1 MDFIYA
7 YLLSP
12 GSILVAVVTVVF
24 LLQGSWPLRQS
35 QTAKIAAIS
44 VSEDSNGSLSVSKEP
59 EVPEGWYYDP
69 EVFELERRALFSK
82 SWIYLAHITQFIK
95 PGAYQSFDV
104 AGFPIF
110 LIRGK
115 DDKIR
120 AFHNVCRHRA
130 YTITRKE
137 TGASSVLGCMY
148 HGWSYDTYGRLVKA
162 PKFDDVPG
170 FDKSENSLF
179 EIHTHTTNQGWVF
192 VNLDAGE
199 PSPMEESTLSV
210 LDDFARHA
218 ALGTRSEWIAGQTLT
233 GAFNW
238 KLGTNTRHFAELTT
252 QFDEKIPGAL
262 QPSLATRIARTIMQK
277 NQQANCSLF
286 PGTFLYS
293 FEQEHLWLSLT
304 FLPSSE
310 TSTRIRY
317 DLFASTP
324 KTGLDGNALHSAVG
338 EVFQNTIQNAIKN
351 IEFESQSTTERPVG
365 NSSTTHK
372 TLKQLQEHQK
382 LERTSG
388 GLVRPAMR
396 QPKGSSLFQQAEQ
409 LCKEID
415 CSGPGS
421 QAGSGISS
429 SGLDW

>member
-7 YLLSP
+7 YILSP
-12 GSILVAVVTVVF
+12 GSILVVVVTVVF
-24 LLQGSWPLRQS
+24 LVNGSWPLRQK
-35 QTAKIAAIS
+35 QDKITNLA
-44 VSEDSNGSLSVSKEP
+44 VQDRDSSANISVSKEP
-59 EVPEGWYYDP
+59 DVPEGWYQSQ

-82 SWIYLAHITQFIK
+82 SWLYLAHIAQFSK
-95 PGAYQSFDV
+95 PGSYQSFDV
-104 AGFPIF
+104 AGFPVF

-137 TGASSVLGCMY
+137 TGTSTVLGCRY

-170 FDKSENSLF
+170 FEKSENSLF
-179 EIHTHTTNQGWVF
+179 EIHAHTTSQGWVF
-192 VNLDAGE
+192 VNLNSGE
-199 PSPMEESTLSV
+199 ADPIAESTLSI
-210 LDDFARHA
+210 LSDFVYGAN
-218 ALGTRSEWIAGQTLT
+218 LGTRSEWLAGQTLT

-238 KLGTNTRHFAELTT
+238 KLGLNTRYFAEITGQLE
-252 QFDEKIPGAL
+252 QNMPRVLK
-262 QPSLATRIARTIMQK
+262 PSIAAQIARTIWQK
-277 NQQANCSLF
+277 NQKANCPLF

-293 FEQEHLWLSLT
+293 FEQDDLWLSLT

-310 TSTRIRY
+310 TSTQVRY
-317 DLFASTP
+317 DLFTSSP
-324 KTGLDGNALHSAVG
+324 KTRIDQDALSGTVG
-338 EVFQNTIQNAIKN
+338 EVIQNSIKS
-351 IEFESQSTTERPVG
+351 IEAELQSTSG
-365 NSSTTHK
+365 NPTGRSPTIPK
-372 TLKQLQEHQK
+372 ILKQLQEHQK

-388 GLVRPAMR
+388 DLVRPAMR

-421 QAGSGISS
+421 QGGSGISS